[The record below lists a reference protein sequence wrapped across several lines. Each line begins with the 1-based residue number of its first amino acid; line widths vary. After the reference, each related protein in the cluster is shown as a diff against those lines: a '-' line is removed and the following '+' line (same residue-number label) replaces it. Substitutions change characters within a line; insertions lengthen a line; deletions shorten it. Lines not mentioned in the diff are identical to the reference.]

1 MSKIGIR
8 KAAMIN
14 FVSKYSNIFIQLII
28 NSVLARI
35 LTPDDYGIV
44 AIITVFISFFTM
56 IADMG
61 IGPAIIQNKELNK
74 KHTSDIFIFTF
85 ITSIIISIGFIIFS
99 YPVSFFYNNKV
110 YISLGAILSI
120 GIFFNI
126 LNIVPNALILKE
138 KRFKALGIRTIII
151 NIACGVITILLS
163 LKGAKYYA
171 LVINSVL
178 VALFTFGFNFYYS
191 KLKVY
196 FSFSFE
202 SVKKISEFSSY
213 QFAFN
218 FINYFS
224 RNLDNL
230 LIGKFM
236 GQVPLGYY
244 DKAYKL
250 MLYPVSN
257 LTHVITPVLH
267 PILSDYQNDREIIYK
282 QYMRVVKL
290 LAVLGVFFSVYC
302 FFAAE
307 EIIYI
312 MFGSQWSKSVVS
324 FKILSISICIQ
335 MVLSSSGTIFQATNE
350 TKKLFLAGVLGAIM
364 NVSGIIMGVLVGK
377 IEFVA
382 IGIVIAYLTNFIT
395 GFYLLINR
403 VFNRKLSKFIL
414 EFKSSFIIAI
424 ICSISMYVLNINISN
439 NIISALYK
447 LIICGVSYIIGL
459 YITKEIN
466 LLFSILGIKRL
477 NKKAKSST
485 SIARG
490 YDTK

>member
-1 MSKIGIR
+1 MSSISIK

-14 FVSKYSNIFIQLII
+14 FISKYSNIFIQLII

-74 KHTSDIFIFTF
+74 KQISDIFIFTF
-85 ITSIIISIGFIIFS
+85 FTSVLISIGFVCFS
-99 YPVSFFYNNKV
+99 YPLSFFYNNKV
-110 YISLGAILSI
+110 YIQLGSILSI
-120 GIFFNI
+120 GIFFNV
-126 LNIVPNALILKE
+126 LNIVPNALLLKA
-138 KRFKALGIRTIII
+138 KKFKSLGIRSIII
-151 NIACGVITILLS
+151 NIICGVITIILS
-163 LKGAKYYA
+163 LNGAKYYA
-171 LVINSVL
+171 LVINTVL
-178 VALFTFGFNFYYS
+178 VGLLTFAFNYYYS

-196 FSFSFE
+196 FSFSFD
-202 SVKKISEFSSY
+202 SVKKIREFSSY

-230 LIGKFM
+230 LIGKFI

-267 PILSDYQNDREIIYK
+267 PILSDYQENRERIYI
-282 QYMRVVKL
+282 QYMKVVKL

-307 EIIYI
+307 EIINI
-312 MFGSQWSKSVVS
+312 MFGSQWIKSVLS
-324 FKILSISICIQ
+324 FRILSISIGIQ

-350 TKKLFLAGVLGAIM
+350 TKKLFLAGFLGAVMNVTGIIVGVLG
-364 NVSGIIMGVLVGK
+364 GK

-382 IGIVIAYLTNFIT
+382 IGIVIAYLVNFMT
-395 GFYLLINR
+395 GFYLLVNK
-403 VFNRKLSKFIL
+403 VFNKKLICFVL

-424 ICSISMYVLNINISN
+424 ICSIFMILLNININN

-447 LIICGVSYIIGL
+447 LILCGVSYIVGL
-459 YITKEIN
+459 YVTKEIN
-466 LLFSILGIKRL
+466 LIFSILGIKRIK
-477 NKKAKSST
+477 NKNLV
-485 SIARG
+485 
-490 YDTK
+490 DL